1 MHTMMSYNDTWH
13 AERSWQPRPWLSMS
27 VALAF
32 VLATLAVCTT
42 ADAQADDPTFIP
54 VAGLEVD
61 APFQLIGESAKLTA
75 TASYL
80 PTPAHYIRIYDK
92 TTGTH
97 LKTCNA
103 NATSCSVSVVQDE
116 PTQHTYEASIAN
128 KGGGYPPPG
137 IAGSPSEDV
146 HVTWSSSVVLNS
158 DKTRLWEGQK
168 ATLTAESY
176 GFAAWQSQFIL
187 IRDESGKTVAACPW
201 STSCSTPVT
210 EPNGT
215 VEHTYHALQA
225 VWLSN
230 TPNPPQL
237 WRGSNLVSVRWH
249 DTIP

>member
-1 MHTMMSYNDTWH
+1 
-13 AERSWQPRPWLSMS
+13 MS
-27 VALAF
+27 VASAF
-32 VLATLAVCTT
+32 VLATLVICDT
-42 ADAQADDPTFIP
+42 ADAQTDDPIFIP
-54 VAGLEVD
+54 EAGLEVD
-61 APFQLIGESAKLTA
+61 APYQLIGESAKLTA
-75 TASYL
+75 TASYI

-116 PTQHTYEASIAN
+116 PTKRTYKAYIA
-128 KGGGYPPPG
+128 KQGGGFPPPG
-137 IAGSPSEDV
+137 IAGSASEDV
-146 HVTWSSSVVLNS
+146 DVTWSSSVVLNT
-158 DKTRLWEGQK
+158 DKTRLWEGEE

-176 GFAAWQSQFIL
+176 GFSAWQSQFVL
-187 IRDESGKTVAACPW
+187 IRDESGKTVGACPW

-225 VWLSN
+225 VWIN
-230 TPNPPQL
+230 GTPNPPQL
-237 WRGSNLVSVRWH
+237 WRESNHVSVRWD